1 MQSYTLY
8 TTSEFLKDRHPY
20 IPDPNPRPLM
30 DPEQVSIAYNERAV
44 PKLSDLLI
52 YKELSSD
59 KRLAALHT
67 LNELVSHQET
77 KCDMINN
84 GIVKS
89 ATNLME
95 DKNAD
100 VRFEASFLVGSL
112 LFLDVGRKKF
122 DSEKINY
129 EIMQKL
135 IFDEVTKVRESVG
148 WLLYRLSLHKDGTL
162 MMNES
167 NTISQMVLA
176 FNKYS
181 SSELIEENVIY
192 LLYLLEAIINC
203 SRYDYNIRQT
213 LGRGLL
219 NSFNKILDDYNQ
231 DFSSKLSKGLYRQMR
246 ELILSACKNITLTFD
261 GKKEAYKENL
271 IITCSKFLNSPLE
284 KERLYTSSMFMS
296 VTNILGA
303 KNQICDF
310 TDAEKYKEKMER
322 RKQILNCE
330 FPEEAEKK
338 IISEQKEIKDFAY
351 SDNSIHY
358 EILEK
363 ICALLNKDE
372 NYDIRENA
380 KLCLQNLSNLPEGF
394 IKIID
399 ILHDK
404 LELMDEVFGV
414 DSLRGLT
421 DLLPKL
427 STYKN
432 PPNVEKKMLS
442 KYTKVIKGIIYFY
455 EKYQEEALEILIHKT
470 VNINEKLAPFYILND
485 PIIYKLAKYLTDRIG
500 KKDTNNQK
508 VLQDFFEKYG
518 FKEKK
523 GTNDALDSNQIKELF
538 KN

>member
-8 TTSEFLKDRHPY
+8 TTSEFLRDRHPY
-20 IPDPNPRPLM
+20 IPNPNPRPLI

-44 PKLSDLLI
+44 PKLSELLI
-52 YKELSSD
+52 YDKLSSE
-59 KRLAALHT
+59 KRRDALHT

-77 KCDMINN
+77 KCDMITNK
-84 GIVKS
+84 IVIS
-89 ATNLME
+89 ATNLMKDSNPE
-95 DKNAD
+95 
-100 VRFEASFLVGSL
+100 VRFEAAFLVGSL
-112 LFLDVGRKKF
+112 LFLDVGRKQF
-122 DSEKINY
+122 DSEKNNY

-135 IFDEVTKVRESVG
+135 ICDEVTKVRESIG
-148 WLLYRLSLHKDGTL
+148 WLLYRLSLHKDGTM

-167 NTISQMVLA
+167 NTISQMVQA

-181 SSELIEENVIY
+181 VPELIEENEIY

-219 NSFNKILDDYNQ
+219 NSFNKILEDFNE

-261 GKKEAYKENL
+261 GKNEAYRENL
-271 IITCSKFLNSPLE
+271 IITGSKFLNSPLE

-310 TDAEKYKEKMER
+310 TDEEKYKAKMER

-338 IISEQKEIKDFAY
+338 IIIEQKEIKDFAY
-351 SDNSIHY
+351 SDNTVHY

-363 ICALLNKDE
+363 ICALLKDD
-372 NYDIRENA
+372 NYDIRENS

-404 LELMDEVFGV
+404 LELMNEVFGV
-414 DSLRGLT
+414 NSLNGLT

-432 PPNVEKKMLS
+432 PPHVDKEMLP

-455 EKYQEEALEILIHKT
+455 KKYQEEAIEILIHST
-470 VNINEKLAPFYILND
+470 VNINEKLAPFYILSD
-485 PIIYKLAKYLTDRIG
+485 PTLHKWAKYLTDRIG
-500 KKDTNNQK
+500 KRDPNNQK
-508 VLQDFFEKYG
+508 VLQDFFEQYG
-518 FKEKK
+518 IKEKK
-523 GTNDALDSNQIKELF
+523 NVNNDAGDSLQLSDLI
-538 KN
+538 

>member
-8 TTSEFLKDRHPY
+8 TTSEFLRDRHPY
-20 IPDPNPRPLM
+20 IPNPNPRPLI

-44 PKLSDLLI
+44 PKLSELLI
-52 YKELSSD
+52 YDKLSSE
-59 KRLAALHT
+59 KRRDALHT

-84 GIVKS
+84 KIVLS
-89 ATNLME
+89 ATNLMQDSNPE
-95 DKNAD
+95 
-100 VRFEASFLVGSL
+100 VRFEAAFLVGSL
-112 LFLDVGRKKF
+112 LFLDVGRKQF
-122 DSEKINY
+122 DSEKSNY
-129 EIMQKL
+129 EIIQKL
-135 IFDEVTKVRESVG
+135 IYDEVTKVRESIG
-148 WLLYRLSLHKDGTL
+148 WCLYRLSLHKDGDM

-167 NTISQMVLA
+167 NTISQIVQA

-181 SSELIEENVIY
+181 VPELIEENAIY

-219 NSFNKILDDYNQ
+219 NSFNKILEDFNE

-261 GKKEAYKENL
+261 GKNEAYRENL
-271 IITCSKFLNSPLE
+271 IITGSKFLNSPLE

-310 TDAEKYKEKMER
+310 TNAEKYKEKMER

-330 FPEEAEKK
+330 FPEDAEKK
-338 IISEQKEIKDFAY
+338 IIREQKEIKDFAY
-351 SDNSIHY
+351 SDNTVHY

-363 ICALLNKDE
+363 ICALLKDD
-372 NYDIRENA
+372 NYDIRENS

-414 DSLRGLT
+414 NSLSGLT

-432 PPNVEKKMLS
+432 PPHVDKDMLP

-455 EKYQEEALEILIHKT
+455 KKYQDEAIEILIHST

-485 PIIYKLAKYLTDRIG
+485 PTLHKWAKYLTDRIG
-500 KKDTNNQK
+500 KRDPDNQK
-508 VLQDFFEKYG
+508 VLQDFFEQYG

-523 GTNDALDSNQIKELF
+523 NSNNDAGDSLQLSDLL
-538 KN
+538 